1 LHRAIDARR
10 KSIILISDDSSAWR
24 TAYWCFG
31 GGESLRPSKEPILAG
46 RLCCSR
52 RPMAAVSR
60 TRLKALHDKRRL
72 SGWPGQSPRSCPCPT
87 VAGSGVRPAGG
98 LLLTCG
104 EIALREPRFLDGANL
119 EQVLLSAT
127 LVCIVALGRGLSSSP
142 GRSISRSAP
151 WSRPA
156 LSWPPSVYLAIRS

>member
-1 LHRAIDARR
+1 MTSA
-10 KSIILISDDSSAWR
+10 DSAAGPASHPGR
-24 TAYWCFG
+24 V
-31 GGESLRPSKEPILAG
+31 LA
-46 RLCCSR
+46 
-52 RPMAAVSR
+52 
-60 TRLKALHDKRRL
+60 RL
-72 SGWPGQSPRSCPCPT
+72 SQ
-87 VAGSGVRPAGG
+87 VREFAPLGA
-98 LLLTCG
+98 LLLICG